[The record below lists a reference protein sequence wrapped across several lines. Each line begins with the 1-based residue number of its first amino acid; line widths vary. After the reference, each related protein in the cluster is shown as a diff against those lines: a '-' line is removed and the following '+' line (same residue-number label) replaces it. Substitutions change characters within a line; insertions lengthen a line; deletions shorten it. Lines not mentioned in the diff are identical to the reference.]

1 MSVSDGYLDFIKDL
15 LSDFGR
21 VTARRMFGGAGLYE
35 GGVMFG
41 LIIDDVLY
49 LKADEAFAKSFAAE
63 DMTPFAYAAAGR
75 RVSTS
80 YWRVPE
86 RLLEDRDELGNWA
99 QQARQV
105 ALAAAGKP
113 RRAGR
118 RAAP

>member
-1 MSVSDGYLDFIKDL
+1 MSVSESYLDFIKDL
-15 LSDFGR
+15 LSDFGQ

-49 LKADEAFAKSFAAE
+49 LKANQAFATKFAAE
-63 DMTPFAYAAAGR
+63 DMTPFAYTAAGR

-86 RLLEDRDELGNWA
+86 RLLEDRDELRNWA

-105 ALAAAGKP
+105 ARAAANKP
-113 RRAGR
+113 QRGARRV
-118 RAAP
+118 AP